1 PMGDNQPKAE
11 VRMPANNSVA
21 PQPSGPASEQPPP
34 ISRLPGLEEVKRINV
49 AVTPAMVA
57 AIQLVMTTRRV
68 SLTEAVRRLIGYGDL
83 FYRAV
88 TERGEDVL
96 LRTGDTTRL
105 VLPVSDVAG
114 CRGESVDEHE
124 KPEIAGRR
132 VPDEYF
138 RVKSSARVWNYWLGG
153 KDNYEVDRA
162 AGEEYIRLFP
172 EIVYPARQARQFLI
186 RAVTYLAGEA
196 GVRQFLDIGTGL
208 PTMRNTHEVAQEIA
222 PQSKVVYVDND
233 PVVLAHARALLTP
246 TTDEGVVGYLDA
258 DVRDPDRI
266 LAGASTVLDFGEP
279 VAVMLLGILGHAAAT
294 AEQMHTITGRLM
306 AAVAAGSYLV
316 VSDGVDI
323 GHQGQRQAAA
333 LHRYHLRTLEEFG
346 ACFTGLQLID
356 PGLVPI
362 NSWRPGLAEIGHS
375 GPLVNSRVGL
385 GRKS

>member
-1 PMGDNQPKAE
+1 
-11 VRMPANNSVA
+11 
-21 PQPSGPASEQPPP
+21 
-34 ISRLPGLEEVKRINV
+34 
-49 AVTPAMVA
+49 MVA
-57 AIQLVMTTRRV
+57 AIQLVMTTRQEGV
-68 SLTEAVRRLIGYGDL
+68 TLTEAVRRLIGYGDF
-83 FYRAV
+83 FYRVV

-96 LRTGDTTRL
+96 LRTDDTTRL
-105 VLPVSDVAG
+105 VLPLSDSASCQG
-114 CRGESVDEHE
+114 GSVDEHE

-172 EIVYPARQARQFLI
+172 EIVDTAIQSREFLI

-208 PTMRNTHEVAQEIA
+208 PTMHNTHEVAQGIA
-222 PQSKVVYVDND
+222 PRSKVVYVDND
-233 PVVLAHARALLTP
+233 PVVLAHARALLTN
-246 TTDEGVVGYLDA
+246 TTDDGVTDYLDA

-266 LAGASTVLDFGEP
+266 LAGAGTVLDFGEP
-279 VAVMLLGILGHAAAT
+279 VAVLLLGILGHAAET
-294 AEQMHTITGRLM
+294 AEQMHAITRRLM
-306 AAVAAGSYLV
+306 AAVPSGSYLV

-323 GHQGQRQAAA
+323 GHQGQRQAAG
-333 LHRYHLRTLEEFG
+333 LHRYHLRTPDEFD

-362 NSWRPGLAEIGHS
+362 NSWRPDPTEIGHS
-375 GPLVNSRVGL
+375 GPLVNSRAGL
-385 GRKS
+385 GRTP